1 MSLGDRW
8 KADLKRNAIAEFLS
22 KPLDELRA
30 EIAPI
35 LADLSSEHLFA
46 LKRLVDQE
54 LDLAHRAEE
63 MRLIY
68 VNEYYEPQ

>member
-1 MSLGDRW
+1 MGLKEKW
-8 KADLKRNAIAEFLS
+8 LADMKRDAIADFLS

-35 LADLSSEHLFA
+35 LTDLSSEHLFA

-54 LDLAHRAEE
+54 LDLGHRAEE

-68 VNEYYEPQ
+68 VNEYYGPQ